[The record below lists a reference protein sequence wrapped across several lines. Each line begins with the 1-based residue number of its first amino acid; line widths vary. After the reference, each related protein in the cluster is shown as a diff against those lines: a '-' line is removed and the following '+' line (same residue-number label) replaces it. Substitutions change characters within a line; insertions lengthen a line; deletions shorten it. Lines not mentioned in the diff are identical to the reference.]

1 MDCLLAHHSL
11 MPCPHLHL
19 VACLSLLCPPLG
31 LLPLGPLDLP
41 RCPHQRQG
49 CTPRPQEDTHQPRE
63 SKPQLQ
69 GYTDVKA
76 STVRQEVEDDVMNS
90 KQRYKE
96 KC

>member
-1 MDCLLAHHSL
+1 MNRPHTDMKLVKTCSHS
-11 MPCPHLHL
+11 PWKEGVSVRGSHLK
-19 VACLSLLCPPLG
+19 
-31 LLPLGPLDLP
+31 GP
-41 RCPHQRQG
+41 Q
-49 CTPRPQEDTHQPRE
+49 
-63 SKPQLQ
+63 PQLQ